1 MPVDILYEGLTIARG
16 APARPEGD
24 GLFVELEAPM
34 PVGTRLIIRD
44 ESGESPARVE
54 RVHEGVGPGVLVK
67 LAAAAGKAV
76 RPAPVAQE
84 VDAVPQKVDVE
95 ASRGS
100 SREAVPSGMPAPID
114 PEEPDSGRRRRRK
127 KTLPGR

>member
-1 MPVDILYEGLTIARG
+1 VPVDVLYEGLTIARG

-44 ESGESPARVE
+44 EGGENVARVE
-54 RVHEGVGPGVLVK
+54 RVHEGVGPGVLLK
-67 LAAAAGKAV
+67 LGGAAAKPV
-76 RPAPVAQE
+76 RPPPVAQK

-95 ASRGS
+95 RT
-100 SREAVPSGMPAPID
+100 E